1 VFNFT
6 PDGSQLRDID
16 AINDNMEYI
25 HRTKQEYVIISSS
38 SMLCNIDYNEGAKY
52 HEESGSDI
60 TLLYKKINNGKH
72 DYLNCNTLY
81 INEDNSVLSIGKN
94 IGAEDKLNVSME
106 MFIMK
111 KSTLITIIK
120 KAIQLGNHNS
130 IKAAIY
136 NSTFEL
142 NVNAFEFK
150 GYLQSINSI
159 KNYYKASM
167 DMLDIKVTKEL
178 FFKNGL
184 IYTKNKDE
192 AATKYF
198 KGSKVKNSLISNGCI
213 LKGHVN
219 SSVISR
225 RVTVHSGAEINNC
238 IIFQNC
244 EIKSGC
250 KLTNVIIDKNT
261 IINENTVLI
270 GNEESL
276 VVIEKKSQLE

>member
-1 VFNFT
+1 
-6 PDGSQLRDID
+6 
-16 AINDNMEYI
+16 
-25 HRTKQEYVIISSS
+25 
-38 SMLCNIDYNEGAKY
+38 
-52 HEESGSDI
+52 
-60 TLLYKKINNGKH
+60 
-72 DYLNCNTLY
+72 
-81 INEDNSVLSIGKN
+81 
-94 IGAEDKLNVSME
+94 
-106 MFIMK
+106 
-111 KSTLITIIK
+111 
-120 KAIQLGNHNS
+120 
-130 IKAAIY
+130 
-136 NSTFEL
+136 
-142 NVNAFEFK
+142 
-150 GYLQSINSI
+150 
-159 KNYYKASM
+159 M
-167 DMLDIKVTKEL
+167 DMLDTKVTKEL